1 VNILLFPT
9 SLTTKQLEEDYL
21 EEGIIFAQRRIIELE
36 NTLLFIQDILNQSL
50 IIIYSQLKDKQKMI
64 FLNASRLLKNEKIS
78 INKLAEKI
86 AEKMDLSF
94 STTKWNITRLRDL
107 GLFETNG
114 QRGNTKTIVSLTQL
128 GQSLYS
134 TLSQRKRKSL

>member
-1 VNILLFPT
+1 MNILLFPT

>member
-1 VNILLFPT
+1 MNILLFPT
-9 SLTTKQLEEDYL
+9 NLIIKQLEEDYL